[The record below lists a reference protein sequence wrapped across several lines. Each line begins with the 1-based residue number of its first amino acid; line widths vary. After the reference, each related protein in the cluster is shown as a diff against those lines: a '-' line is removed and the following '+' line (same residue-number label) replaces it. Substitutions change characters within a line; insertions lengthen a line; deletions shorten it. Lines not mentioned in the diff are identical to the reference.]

1 MPSGHSCPQSV
12 LALCRCIDLH
22 NGVQLDCS
30 NSDGT
35 QVVQVLRDN
44 QALLGLVQELTMH
57 NSSLQRLPS
66 KFLNGL
72 YIKRLDLSY
81 NEIVKID
88 DTAFSGM
95 SPVVQELILSHNNLT
110 KIPSAA
116 ISSLGT
122 LLRLD
127 LSNNSIADISQ
138 KDTFPS
144 LPKLYDINLGSNNIC
159 AMHSATFENVK
170 NSIQVINLGHNCLR
184 AVPSSSIRGLK
195 QLQALH
201 VQKNNISALEALN
214 FLNLPVL
221 NLLNLAG
228 NKIAEIN
235 RQAFLNVPQLKY
247 LYLTNNQ
254 IAQLIPHQFASFDQI
269 EMIDLTGNMITEIP
283 SRCMAQL
290 PQLRQLF
297 LGGNRIRTIGKEA
310 FANSSIVILSLI
322 NNELEEVGE
331 FMLDGMANLQSV
343 VLKGNKIKNV
353 DTNAFY
359 NAPSLVMIDLS
370 ENQIM
375 DLSPSTFLAQLNLQ
389 MIDLRNNNIT
399 RTPYAALN
407 HRIGAV
413 FLQENPLVCTEKIH
427 MLQDGQGVFISNSE
441 DKICGGRSTTTTITT
456 TMLNSTPVPIRRLSP
471 KRPTMQNVMPSGA
484 FSQAGLIEDEQET
497 LEKGKPLNIHS
508 IVEEKQKPSYFP
520 KQIVRSRGMH
530 SIHTSNTE
538 LELPENDVENFTI
551 GIEDTT
557 EETVP
562 VKTPNNGGETSM
574 KTTDKQSQLSSRLNH
589 VDNPDAI
596 LPLPIPFLK
605 EPQPS
610 REAVRVKP
618 WSEVAKSTASLEHH
632 TLPPSVVIMPR
643 TIGTQKSVDSS
654 EQAQQILLRTNSSL
668 RNQKNTVETQT
679 KASSGRS
686 SSPTFIIVLCMTVVA
701 VVMITVLIGLC
712 IMRHRHIARFTS
724 SSRAAHTSAYVSAQA
739 AQMNAIYGTMEH
751 NRRIS
756 LPRSDDVQ
764 PWLHSSGHAYCNY
777 YK

>member
-1 MPSGHSCPQSV
+1 MNPKHQLVVFLGILCFMPSGHSCPQSV

-343 VLKGNKIKNV
+343 VLKGNKIRNV

-456 TMLNSTPVPIRRLSP
+456 TRLNSTPVPIRRLSP

-530 SIHTSNTE
+530 SIHTSST
-538 LELPENDVENFTI
+538 ELPENDVENFTI

-562 VKTPNNGGETSM
+562 VKTHNNGGETSM
-574 KTTDKQSQLSSRLNH
+574 KTTDKQSQPSSRLNH

-610 REAVRVKP
+610 RE
-618 WSEVAKSTASLEHH
+618 
-632 TLPPSVVIMPR
+632 
-643 TIGTQKSVDSS
+643 
-654 EQAQQILLRTNSSL
+654 
-668 RNQKNTVETQT
+668 NTVETQT

-724 SSRAAHTSAYVSAQA
+724 ASRAAHTSAYVSAQA

-751 NRRIS
+751 NRS
-756 LPRSDDVQ
+756 
-764 PWLHSSGHAYCNY
+764 
-777 YK
+777 